1 MSATLIE
8 LTSKE
13 TLAMVSCADDCWRDD
28 GAAQNSS
35 SGNATTG
42 RTGRMA
48 SMVEVSEVEG
58 EEDWTQIQKNG
69 DQEDEK
75 SDEKMDDAK
84 IDARIEFERSDEG
97 SGSFQWPTPAKSR
110 SVSEETVDAVIE
122 LITGSQ
128 RMNDPLTGG
137 GDYILLPEG

>member
-1 MSATLIE
+1 
-8 LTSKE
+8 
-13 TLAMVSCADDCWRDD
+13 MVSCADDCWRDD
-28 GAAQNSS
+28 GVTAQNSS

-42 RTGRMA
+42 RTGRMGRMA

-58 EEDWTQIQKNG
+58 DEDWTQIQKNG

-75 SDEKMDDAK
+75 SDEKSDEK
-84 IDARIEFERSDEG
+84 IDARIDERSDEG

-137 GDYILLPEG
+137 GDYILLPEGYVKCKLCPIFI